1 MLKSFFVLKVF
12 CSFTKNL
19 KTIIME
25 TIRKFIRTKKQ
36 KYNVMPYKQVVLD
49 TGVICKHYSNG
60 EIKVEVL

>member
-1 MLKSFFVLKVF
+1 
-12 CSFTKNL
+12 
-19 KTIIME
+19 ME

-36 KYNVMPYKQVVLD
+36 KYNVMPYKQVVLG

>member
-1 MLKSFFVLKVF
+1 
-12 CSFTKNL
+12 
-19 KTIIME
+19 ME

-60 EIKVEVL
+60 EVKVEVL